1 MAAFPEVIASQDTAV
16 LFIEFQNEFASTGGK
31 LNDAVKECITA
42 KKTLE
47 NASELLAQC
56 RQRGIRVIHAPITF
70 ADDFKEL
77 SNSSYG
83 ILKGVKDG
91 QCFVGSQWGGAI
103 IESMQPSPN
112 EVVISGKR
120 GLCAFAS
127 TNLEFILRQLEV
139 KNLAVCGFLTN
150 CCVESTMRSAYEKG
164 FKVIT
169 LPDCCAATSIEA
181 HDAAEKFTF
190 GMFSIP
196 LSSTEFLS
204 KVV

>member
-1 MAAFPEVIASQDTAV
+1 MGDFPDVLQIKDTAV
-16 LFIEFQNEFASTGGK
+16 LFIEFQNEFASEGGR
-31 LNDAVKECITA
+31 LNGAVRECMEA

-47 NASELLAQC
+47 NASELLANC
-56 RQRGIRVIHAPITF
+56 RQRGVRVIHAPITF

-77 SNSSYG
+77 SHSSYG

-91 QCFVGSQWGGAI
+91 QCFVGSQWGGKI
-103 IESMQPSPN
+103 IESMSPLPS
-112 EVVISGKR
+112 EVVVSGKI
-120 GLCAFAS
+120 GLCAFSS
-127 TNLEFILRQLEV
+127 TNLDFLLRQLEV

-150 CCVESTMRSAYEKG
+150 CCVESSMRTAYEKG

-169 LPDCCAATSIEA
+169 LPDCCAATSVEA

-196 LSSTEFLS
+196 LNSKEFLS